1 MKLPIDDRG
10 LEGIAMALI
19 QYGVREEDQL
29 HIVKQT
35 LKPGMVVLDVG
46 ANIGY
51 YALLEASLVGP
62 SGHVYAIEP
71 SLDNY
76 KLLVENVGLNPEGRW
91 IDTFRLAA
99 SDQSGTARLYLS
111 KHSNCHAFF
120 ADVAPSKT
128 PSGPGS
134 EETPVVDLDT
144 FVADKRRVDFLR
156 MDVEGYEVKVFR
168 GLRRFVGSSTHEMNI
183 LFEVH
188 RGRYDDGEFNMRL
201 ELGYLLD
208 HGFVGKTLVAKPLL
222 ESKPWGLYPFRDR
235 GYSPDFV
242 VRTDGFERGFYS
254 GISRDDLLHYV
265 CDVGCV
271 RALLL
276 HRGGT
281 AVERA

>member
-29 HIVKQT
+29 RIVREE
-35 LKPGMVVLDVG
+35 LRPGMVVLDVG

-71 SLDNY
+71 AMENYRLLQDNIA
-76 KLLVENVGLNPEGRW
+76 LNKEGRW
-91 IDTFRLAA
+91 IESYHLAA
-99 SDQSGTARLYLS
+99 SDRAGLERLYLS
-111 KHSNCHAFF
+111 KHSNCHALF
-120 ADVAPSKT
+120 ADVVPQSA
-128 PSGPGS
+128 PSGPAF
-134 EETPVVDLDT
+134 EDIPVVDVDS
-144 FVADKRRVDFLR
+144 FCADKRPVDFLR

-168 GLRRFVGSSTHEMNI
+168 GMRRMVAASNRGMKI

-188 RGRYDDGEFNMRL
+188 RGRYDNGEFNMRE
-201 ELGYLLD
+201 ELGYLFD
-208 HGFVGKTLVAKPLL
+208 HGFVARTLVAKPLL

-235 GYSPDFV
+235 GYAPDLV
-242 VRTDGFERGFYS
+242 MHTDGFDRGFYS
-254 GISRDDLLHYV
+254 GLTREDVLHYV

-276 HRGGT
+276 CRGGS
-281 AVERA
+281 AA